1 LIPTPAGPN
10 GWPAGDRAVRVG
22 WPRVTAGGGSVVE
35 VVVVSPGASGR
46 VLVVEVDVELEV
58 EVEVVLDDDVV
69 VVGIVVVVALG
80 VVVVVVV
87 VVVVDTGQATVIRP
101 D

>member
-1 LIPTPAGPN
+1 
-10 GWPAGDRAVRVG
+10 
-22 WPRVTAGGGSVVE
+22 VTAGGGSVDE

-46 VLVVEVDVELEV
+46 VLVVEVDVELV

-69 VVGIVVVVALG
+69 EVGRVVVVALG